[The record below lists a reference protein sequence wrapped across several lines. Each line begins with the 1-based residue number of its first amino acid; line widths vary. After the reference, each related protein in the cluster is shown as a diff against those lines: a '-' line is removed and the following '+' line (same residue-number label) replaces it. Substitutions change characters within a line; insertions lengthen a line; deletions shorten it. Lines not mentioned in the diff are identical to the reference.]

1 VAKTSTQRSKA
12 LRQAREDAGIQ
23 RREVFAHDQ
32 DWPEIKGLAARRL
45 RARLKP
51 MEKK

>member
-1 VAKTSTQRSKA
+1 MRKE
-12 LRQAREDAGIQ
+12 REDAGIK